1 MKPRRQA
8 SLQGR
13 LLQVLLLAVGLVAV
27 LLMALD
33 YLAFQSGIADRV
45 AQRSAA
51 EGLGEALADVDEPVA
66 AAIVR
71 ATEMQFNRS
80 RRAAGLPGIED
91 LAFALQTHDGRL
103 VYASEALKDA
113 KGTVALAPE
122 QLRQPVVRTG
132 GHAYWPCLH
141 DTARWRVMLFEP
153 VVQDSV
159 LLRWLGGGLLPSIL
173 VAIPLLMLP
182 LWWAVRTGLAP
193 LRRLVSVLAVRDA
206 GELAPLDLDLRYAE
220 LQPIVNSIDGLLAQ
234 ARQHVAQERALAHNT
249 AHELRTPLAVIAAH
263 AHALATASDA
273 ASAGVARQGIQRGV
287 QRTSHLVDQLLT
299 LARLESS
306 GGAHPAESVDLAAV
320 CRQHLI
326 DLTPLADSR
335 GIEMALVSPDECH
348 ATTVLPAL
356 HSILDNLLRNALC
369 HCPAG
374 SHVEVQLAQRDG
386 QIRIAVLDDGP
397 GMPAEERAQ
406 AFDRFF
412 RGQTAGPG
420 SGLGLAIVSEAVRL
434 LGGRVFFDTQE
445 GAGLWVVVEWHG
457 GGAEP

>member
-1 MKPRRQA
+1 MMRKRQA

-27 LLMALD
+27 LLMAMD

-51 EGLGEALADVDEPVA
+51 EALGEALADVDVPVA

-71 ATEMQFNRS
+71 ATEIQFNRS
-80 RRAAGLPGIED
+80 RRAAGLTGIED
-91 LAFALQTHDGRL
+91 LAFALQTRAGQP
-103 VYASEALKDA
+103 VYASEVLQGAKDMA
-113 KGTVALAPE
+113 ALAPE
-122 QLRQPVVRTG
+122 QVRQQVVRID
-132 GHAYWPCLH
+132 GHAYWSYLH
-141 DTARWRVMLFEP
+141 ETARWRVMLFDP

-159 LLRWLGGGLLPSIL
+159 VLRWLGGGLLPSIL

-182 LWWAVRTGLAP
+182 LWWAVRAGLAP
-193 LRRLVSVLAVRDA
+193 LRQLVSVMAGRDA

-220 LQPIVNSIDGLLAQ
+220 LQPIVKSIDGLLAR
-234 ARQHVAQERALAHNT
+234 ARQHMAQERAMAHNT

-263 AHALATASDA
+263 AHALSTASDA
-273 ASAGVARQGIQRGV
+273 ASADVARHGIQRGV
-287 QRTSHLVDQLLT
+287 QRTSHLVEQLLT
-299 LARLESS
+299 LARLEAA
-306 GGAHPAESVDLAAV
+306 GAPPTAEPVDLAAV

-335 GIEMALVSPDECH
+335 GIEMALVSPDAYH
-348 ATTVLPAL
+348 ATAVLPAV

-374 SHVEVQLAQRDG
+374 SHVEVQLMRQDG
-386 QIRIAVLDDGP
+386 RIRIAVQDDGP

-412 RGQTAGPG
+412 RGQAAGPG
-420 SGLGLAIVSEAVRL
+420 SGLGLAIVSEAARQ
-434 LGGRVFFDTQE
+434 LGGRVFFHAPE
-445 GAGLWVVVEWHG
+445 RVGLCVVVEWRG
-457 GGAEP
+457 G